1 MGGDLHEF
9 TVIQQEIPAKQ
20 LSGAV
25 QQASDLQDAEAQEK
39 VQLLDIDLGVLF
51 KKVKIRTMEMDET
64 AKVEDIYN
72 EEVDGMAETQKNIL
86 SFEGISSE
94 IKDLI

>member
-1 MGGDLHEF
+1 
-9 TVIQQEIPAKQ
+9 
-20 LSGAV
+20 
-25 QQASDLQDAEAQEK
+25 
-39 VQLLDIDLGVLF
+39 
-51 KKVKIRTMEMDET
+51 MEMDET